1 VRVISEYFD
10 LQGCRTVYVVD
21 CDAAGLIACRA
32 AWINL
37 LMFEIFPVW
46 PLGATKDLVKKQGA

>member
-1 VRVISEYFD
+1 
-10 LQGCRTVYVVD
+10 VVD

-46 PLGATKDLVKKQGA
+46 PLGATKDLVRKQGA